1 MKAIATVKLTYDKA
15 EGFDNIAELVS
26 YIQTE
31 LDEQH
36 PLNDVSYEIQN
47 ILIENA
53 DGNKQKVFDNDIL

>member
-47 ILIENA
+47 IIIENA